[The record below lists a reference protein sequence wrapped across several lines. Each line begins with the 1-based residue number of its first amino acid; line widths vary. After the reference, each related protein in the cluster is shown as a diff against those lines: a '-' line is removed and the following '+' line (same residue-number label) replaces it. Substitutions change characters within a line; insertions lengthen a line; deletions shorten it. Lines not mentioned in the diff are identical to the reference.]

1 MVHTEFQV
9 TLRYLLGVQAC
20 VYMGGWEI
28 EKKGAGRGAVLSWAR
43 SGTGPQPGMRESLEL
58 AGAGEAKGAARGS
71 GQK

>member
-1 MVHTEFQV
+1 MCTW
-9 TLRYLLGVQAC
+9 G
-20 VYMGGWEI
+20 GGWEI

-43 SGTGPQPGMRESLEL
+43 SGTGPQPDMRESLEL